1 MAGGRPAA
9 AFLLVEPPAAPA
21 GRESRIWRDFYFAT
35 APAGRESRIW
45 RDFYFA
51 RAGPSVAVSGGGEP
65 GSPLSCP
72 GLCPPVSVCRQGR
85 GHSGAH
91 RGNIANKM
99 AN

>member
-9 AFLLVEPPAAPA
+9 AFLLVEPPA
-21 GRESRIWRDFYFAT
+21 